1 MSTNYPIVIYGAS
14 GYTGRLIAEFLRDYR
29 VPFVAAGRSR
39 ARIEEAMRAV
49 PGIEDAQYEI
59 VEVEHTVEALTKLF
73 EGRRV
78 VCNTVG
84 PFTRKAPAVIE
95 AALKAG
101 VHYLDTTG
109 EQQYMLDIEA
119 EYGEAYRKANL
130 ALVPS
135 LAYMYA
141 VSEITAR
148 ICLETEGVDSL
159 DMFAYGVAVPTQAST
174 ESIFDVV
181 RNKARYLADHEL
193 VEYKGF
199 EVRDIQIPGGMVLKG
214 THWGG
219 TANPVWFRNDHRVR
233 NCRMT
238 VAMSNQDIFK
248 RVLELERAFKVQLQ
262 WIPDETLIPMLNK
275 MAATMTPTMPPRES
289 RHVHRAVDWCHG
301 RGTNVATSCVIYGTG
316 GYLMTGALQAYAAK
330 QLVRGTPRAVGFVSP
345 SEVFGHREL
354 LGALKAFGLASMS
367 QQRLV

>member
-1 MSTNYPIVIYGAS
+1 MSNNYPIVVYGAS
-14 GYTGRLIAEFLRDYR
+14 GYTGRLIVEFLREYG
-29 VPFVAAGRSR
+29 VPFVAAGRNR
-39 ARIEEAMRAV
+39 ARIEEAMRTV

-59 VEVEHTVEALTKLF
+59 VEVEHSVEALTKLF

-84 PFTRKAPAVIE
+84 PFTRKAPVVIE
-95 AALKAG
+95 AALRAG
-101 VHYLDTTG
+101 CHYLDTTG
-109 EQQYMLDIEA
+109 EQASMIDIEA
-119 EYGEAYRKANL
+119 QFGERFEKAGL
-130 ALVPS
+130 ALVSS

-148 ICLETEGVDSL
+148 VCLETEGIDSL

-181 RNKARYLADHEL
+181 RNKAHYLADRKL
-193 VEYKGF
+193 VEYDRF
-199 EVRDIQIPGGMVLKG
+199 QVSDMQIPGGLVLKG
-214 THWGG
+214 MPWGG
-219 TANPVWFRNDHRVR
+219 TANPVWFRHDPRVR

-238 VAMSNQDIFK
+238 VALSNQEIYK
-248 RVLELERAFKVQLQ
+248 RILELARAFKVQLQ
-262 WIPDETLIPMLNK
+262 WIPEDQLIPVLDK
-275 MAATMTPTMPPRES
+275 MAATMTPSMPPRES
-289 RHVHRAVDWCHG
+289 RHVHRAIDWCHG
-301 RGTNVATSCVIYGTG
+301 RGNNVAASCIIYSTG

-330 QLVRGTPRAVGFVSP
+330 QLAYGEPRAVGFKSP

-367 QQRLV
+367 QQHIV